1 MTDGMLNKEV
11 QSQIMYRTLDL
22 LWFWVQ
28 GYMTVD
34 FRDNSTL
41 RNKIKTFLS
50 ERVSPL
56 FVRIWS
62 YLEEVGKNVTIFGI
76 KNIYPTD
83 DRGECVRH
91 SSEDPQ
97 HTHLLR
103 QTVQQF

>member
-50 ERVSPL
+50 EHVSPL
-56 FVRIWS
+56 FVHTCP
-62 YLEEVGKNVTIFGI
+62 YLEGVGQILTIFGI
-76 KNIYPTD
+76 KNIRRLGAP
-83 DRGECVRH
+83 
-91 SSEDPQ
+91 S
-97 HTHLLR
+97 
-103 QTVQQF
+103 